1 MHRYVESGLDNIY
14 LENGYRIH
22 RTPYGEGISIQDTE
36 GLNRAIGR
44 WLASLPKPLTGAE
57 LRFLRLEMEAT
68 QKDLAGIL
76 GTTEQTLRLW
86 EKNRKKPMPG
96 PADRLLRALYL
107 EFTGKDESVRKMLER
122 LAKFNETDSK
132 IKVRFRETRRGWTHH
147 SVPSSRPHHS

>member
-22 RTPYGEGISIQDTE
+22 RTPYGEGVSIQDTE
-36 GLNRAIGR
+36 GLNKAIGR
-44 WLASLPKPLTGAE
+44 WLVSLSKPLTGAE

-76 GTTEQTLRLW
+76 GATEQTLRLW

-107 EFTGKDESVRKMLER
+107 EFAGKDESVRKMLER
-122 LAKFNETDSK
+122 LAKFNETDRQ
-132 IKVRFRETRRGWTHH
+132 IKVRFRETRTGWKQRNA
-147 SVPSSRPHHS
+147 PPPPPHRS

>member
-14 LENGYRIH
+14 LENGYRMH

-44 WLASLPKPLTGAE
+44 WLVSRPKPLTGAE
-57 LRFLRLEMEAT
+57 LRFLRLELEAT
-68 QKDLAGIL
+68 QKDLASIL

-86 EKNRKKPMPG
+86 EKHRKKAMPG

-107 EFTGKDESVRKMLER
+107 EYTGKDESVRKMLEK
-122 LAKFNETDSK
+122 LTKFGQKEHQS
-132 IKVRFRETRRGWTHH
+132 KVRFRETSRGWKRFESH
-147 SVPSSRPHHS
+147 RA

>member
-14 LENGYRIH
+14 LENGYRMH
-22 RTPYGEGISIQDTE
+22 RTPYGEGVSIQDTE

-44 WLASLPKPLTGAE
+44 WLVSLAKPMTGAE

-86 EKNRKKPMPG
+86 ERHRTKAMPG

-107 EFTGKDESVRKMLER
+107 EYTGKDESVRKMLER
-122 LAKFNETDSK
+122 LAKFSQKEHQ
-132 IKVRFRETRRGWTHH
+132 IKARFRETSRGWKQFEPRRG
-147 SVPSSRPHHS
+147 

>member
-1 MHRYVESGLDNIY
+1 MHRYLESGLDNIY

-44 WLASLPKPLTGAE
+44 WLVSLAKPLTGAE

-86 EKNRKKPMPG
+86 EKHKKKPMPG

-107 EFTGKDESVRKMLER
+107 EYTGKDESVRKMLER
-122 LAKFNETDSK
+122 LAKFSQKDHRT
-132 IKVRFRETRRGWTHH
+132 KVRFRETRTGWKQLE
-147 SVPSSRPHHS
+147 PHHG

>member
-14 LENGYRIH
+14 LENGYRTH

-44 WLASLPKPLTGAE
+44 WLVSIPKPLTGAE
-57 LRFLRLEMEAT
+57 LRFLRLEMGAT

-86 EKNRKKPMPG
+86 EKHRNKPMPG

-122 LAKFNETDSK
+122 LAKFNETDRQV
-132 IKVRFRETRRGWTHH
+132 KVRFRETSRGWKQH
-147 SVPSSRPHHS
+147 SVPPLRPHHA